1 MAREPFWG
9 KITSIER
16 KHQFILGIYFSNGNF
31 PPRIFSDFSRRTLF
45 LEKLLSS
52 NEGLPQS
59 SYFFRVSAWTQ
70 LLLFRSSYFFRAA
83 AFSIFYFFRTISSS
97 QQLFSRKAT
106 FSERNF
112 YLAATS
118 PELVALQ
125 NSYIFETAT
134 FLVGR
139 LVQNKD
145 THRRVTFLKQLLL
158 HSINFFRRVTFQ
170 QRYFSNKF

>member
-1 MAREPFWG
+1 M
-9 KITSIER
+9 
-16 KHQFILGIYFSNGNF
+16 GIYFSNGNF

-83 AFSIFYFFRTISSS
+83 AFSIFYFFRTKFLPSRYFSRISSS
-97 QQLFSRKAT
+97 L
-106 FSERNF
+106 ER
-112 YLAATS
+112 
-118 PELVALQ
+118 
-125 NSYIFETAT
+125 YIFETAT